1 MYQPRY
7 EPPSQAYQ
15 QNQYQQNQYQ
25 QSQYQQPPPQ
35 RRKSLLIGINYTG
48 SKHALRGCQQDV
60 ANMQRFLTTRGYP
73 TDQYNQVILTDA
85 RQGPFYPSGHNML
98 AAMDWLISEPN
109 SCCFLHYSGHGGQV
123 RDPDGDRASGFDDT
137 IVPVDFEQN
146 GQIDSDTLH
155 KRLVSRMPPNSSLFV
170 VFDCCHSGSAI
181 ELPYVYRSDADG
193 NVTLVDSV
201 KQGLHLAQA
210 AQHLLQGGFSMNKV
224 NDAKQLLAGAQSFFQ
239 GLKHRGEPQEEG
251 LGEEHFVEDWK
262 DEHKRVFMYSGCKD
276 DQTSAD
282 ASIAGE
288 HVGAMSW
295 SFLQVMQSNP
305 NPSYVEVRYVS
316 GIAGALLTPC
326 GKGGKGLGKGGAKRH
341 RKILRDNIQGI
352 TKPAIRRLARRGGV
366 KRISAMIYEETRGV
380 LKTFL
385 ESVIRD
391 AVTYTEH
398 AKRKTVTSLDVVYA
412 LKRQGRTLYGFG
424 G

>member
-1 MYQPRY
+1 MYQPPY
-7 EPPSQAYQ
+7 EPPYQPYQ
-15 QNQYQQNQYQ
+15 QNQYH
-25 QSQYQQPPPQ
+25 QPPPL

-48 SKHALRGCQQDV
+48 SQHALRGCQQDV
-60 ANMQRFLTTRGYP
+60 VNMQRFLTTRGYP
-73 TDQYNQVILTDA
+73 TDQYNQVILSDA

-98 AAMDWLISEPN
+98 AAMDWLVSEPN
-109 SCCFLHYSGHGGQV
+109 CCCFLHYSGHGGQV

-146 GQIDSDTLH
+146 GQLDSDTLH
-155 KRLVSRMPPNSSLFV
+155 KRLVSRLPPSSSLFV

-201 KQGLHLAQA
+201 KQGLHLAQT

-262 DEHKRVFMYSGCKD
+262 DEHRRVFMYSGCKD

-295 SFLQVMQSNP
+295 SFLQVMESNP
-305 NPSYVEVRYVS
+305 NPSYVEVLQNTRQLLKQRYQQVPQ
-316 GIAGALLTPC
+316 L
-326 GKGGKGLGKGGAKRH
+326 
-341 RKILRDNIQGI
+341 
-352 TKPAIRRLARRGGV
+352 
-366 KRISAMIYEETRGV
+366 
-380 LKTFL
+380 
-385 ESVIRD
+385 SVGDRVDINQPL
-391 AVTYTEH
+391 H
-398 AKRKTVTSLDVVYA
+398 I
-412 LKRQGRTLYGFG
+412 
-424 G
+424 